1 MTTCFRS
8 FAEVQGEAP
17 RELAEHVHNSKQLRR
32 QGFLLMAGAFLDRP
46 NAPLCTMGVFT
57 SYEEARR
64 YAETDPFVLA
74 GLVEGWFIRE
84 WGNIF
89 R

>member
-1 MTTCFRS
+1 M
-8 FAEVQGEAP
+8 
-17 RELAEHVHNSKQLRR
+17 AEHLHNSKQLHQ
-32 QGFLLMAGAFLDRP
+32 QGSLLMAGAFLDRP
-46 NAPLCTMGVFT
+46 DQPLCTMGVLT

-74 GLVEGWFIRE
+74 GLVEDWRIRE
-84 WGNIF
+84 WANIF